1 MQLTLRRTAA
11 LDLDASTMTMMNA
24 DDSPLA
30 EAALRV
36 GDRWSLLVVE
46 ALLVGPLR
54 FNELQETVS
63 GIAPNILSQRLKHL
77 EREGVLTSRPYNQR
91 PPRFSYELTAEGR
104 DLAGALRLLA
114 TWGARRAGMAEST
127 GHAACGTPL
136 EHRWYCPTCARV
148 VEEGEEVVLR
158 FV

>member
-1 MQLTLRRTAA
+1 
-11 LDLDASTMTMMNA
+11 MTEMVA

-30 EAALRV
+30 EAASRV

-46 ALLVGPLR
+46 ALLSGPRR
-54 FNELQETVS
+54 FNDLLEAVS

-77 EREGVLTSRPYNQR
+77 EREGVVTARPYSER
-91 PPRFSYELTAEGR
+91 PPRVTYELTAEGR

-114 TWGARRAGMAEST
+114 NWGARGAGLAET
-127 GHAACGTPL
+127 TRHNPCGTPL

-148 VEEGEEVVLR
+148 VGDPEEVGLR